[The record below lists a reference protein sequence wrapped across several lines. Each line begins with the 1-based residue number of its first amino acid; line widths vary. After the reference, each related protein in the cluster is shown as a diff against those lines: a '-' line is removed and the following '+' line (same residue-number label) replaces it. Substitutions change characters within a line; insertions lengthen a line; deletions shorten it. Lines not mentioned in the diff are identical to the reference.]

1 MEKKIVKRRIKI
13 GWILVLSSIL
23 FIMSCDDLPNDSDY
37 YYFNGEFGKIIEGT
51 VRGDGTFTMD
61 VLIYPEVQKVKE
73 YDDFILAY
81 QIPDISDYYKRP
93 FKETFN
99 PELYDSLEW
108 KHHCDSINHRI
119 DRIRKFKECYWIIQK
134 RTKKVY
140 GPLTKKEYD
149 RLCIKLDVKK
159 KVNDGKDIGI
169 YWMGP

>member
-1 MEKKIVKRRIKI
+1 MEKKIVNRRIKI

-37 YYFNGEFGKIIEGT
+37 YYFNGEFGKIIEGS
-51 VRGDGTFTMD
+51 VRDNGIFAMD

-73 YDDFILAY
+73 YDDFILAC
-81 QIPDISDYYKRP
+81 QIPDIPDYYKRS
-93 FKETFN
+93 FSTFN
-99 PELYDSLEW
+99 SELYDSLEW

-159 KVNDGKDIGI
+159 KVNDGKNIGI
-169 YWMGP
+169 

>member
-1 MEKKIVKRRIKI
+1 MEKKIVNRRIKI

-37 YYFNGEFGKIIEGT
+37 YYFNGEFGKIIEGS
-51 VRGDGTFTMD
+51 VRDNGIFAMD

-73 YDDFILAY
+73 YDDFILAC
-81 QIPDISDYYKRP
+81 QIPDIPDYYKRS
-93 FKETFN
+93 FSTFN
-99 PELYDSLEW
+99 SELYDSLEW

-159 KVNDGKDIGI
+159 KVDDGKDIGI